1 MTDKKKPTQDPQDKV
16 KKNDQPAT
24 PKLEESRVD
33 PRDEEIKQ
41 LKEKLAR
48 AMADYVNLENRFNR
62 DSSSV
67 VKFATAGLLTK
78 LLDIR
83 DHLHSASTHFPD
95 KSLTMILS
103 SFDKILA
110 EEGVETVKTDGLYD
124 PSTME
129 CAEAVPGDKDKVI
142 SVLRQG
148 YKISDRIL
156 RTARVTVGN
165 GQLDRKN
172 K

>member
-1 MTDKKKPTQDPQDKV
+1 MTV
-16 KKNDQPAT
+16 KKNIKQVTKPMDKQSTTPAI
-24 PKLEESRVD
+24 D
-33 PRDEEIKQ
+33 PREDEIKQ
-41 LKEKLAR
+41 LKERLAR
-48 AMADYVNLENRFNR
+48 AMADYVNLENRFKR
-62 DSSSV
+62 ESGSV
-67 VKFATAGLLTK
+67 VKFATVGLLTK

-83 DHLHSASTHFPD
+83 DHLYSASTHFPD
-95 KSLTMILS
+95 KSLTMILT

-129 CAEAVPGDKDKVI
+129 CAEVVPGDKDKVI

-148 YKISDRIL
+148 YKMSDRVL